1 MSATDVRG
9 RGTEYVFDN
18 ESGPANRHHL
28 GLSKLLDPISAT
40 RIGRLRPDL
49 AGKRCLEVGYGG
61 GKFALWLTSRVGRDG
76 LVLATDLKPLPMPP
90 VETLQVLQHNVVT
103 EPIPDA
109 GTWDLVHARLLLNHL
124 RDRRP
129 VLAKLAAALAPGGLL
144 VTEDWQSATPDRF
157 VAYAPTESA
166 GQTLRNF
173 HAATL
178 AVLDSHGNDRDWA
191 TDAFGAMREAGL
203 VNVYT
208 ETSGETWTGGD
219 DGARHLLGTSTQVRG
234 EMVATGLITETQ
246 LDELPELMMDPAVAI
261 HGHRLY
267 TTSGWRPS

>member
-1 MSATDVRG
+1 MSAA
-9 RGTEYVFDN
+9 GTEYLFDN
-18 ESGPANRHHL
+18 ESEPADRHHR

-40 RIGRLRPDL
+40 RISRLLPVLD
-49 AGKRCLEVGYGG
+49 GKRCLEVGYGG
-61 GKFALWLTSRVGRDG
+61 GKFALWLASRVGRDG
-76 LVLATDLKPLPMPP
+76 QVLATDLKPLPMPQMT
-90 VETLQVLQHNVVT
+90 TLQVLQHNVVT

-109 GTWDLVHARLLLNHL
+109 GTWNLIHARLLLNHL
-124 RDRRP
+124 RDRRA

-157 VAYAPTESA
+157 VAYAPTKDA
-166 GQTLRNF
+166 WQTLRDF

-178 AVLDSHGNDRDWA
+178 AVLDLHGNDRDWA
-191 TDAFGAMREAGL
+191 TNAFGAMREAGL

-219 DGARHLLGTSTQVRG
+219 DGTTHLLGTSTQVRE
-234 EMVATGLITETQ
+234 EMVATGHISEAQ
-246 LDELPELMMDPAVAI
+246 LDELPALMMDPEVAI

-267 TTSGWRPS
+267 TTSGWRPN